1 MEIKIDRSFQKDTRK
16 INNKALLEEIAKTII
31 SVRNAENISQIRNL
45 KKLKISSDE
54 FRIKIGNYRLG
65 VKISGS
71 TVFFVRCLHRR
82 DIYKFFP
89 K

>member
-1 MEIKIDRSFQKDTRK
+1 MEIKIDRSFQKDTKKVKDR
-16 INNKALLEEIAKTII
+16 ALLEDIAKTIV
-31 SVRNAENISQIRNL
+31 SVRNAENVSQIKNL

-65 VKISGS
+65 LRILGS